1 LRLLKIARVSEPAER
16 RPRKSPGRSPRFGD
30 PDEHGREIESAI
42 SAITVAQKQ
51 RAPVLGVDPRLILVI
66 EFHSAIADAEIA
78 RNDMVVLD
86 GADKSAVVAFADDVS
101 LATFHE
107 RLAAYRGP
115 KPEGQESAQYQSFFD
130 SIVSIRVFGPDDR
143 VSIMCSEYVRELPE
157 PTRLRLDVQC
167 WHPGDA
173 VAASEWLSELNRA
186 AVAAGGEVVTTYKND
201 PIGLLISRVLLPSG
215 ALELLAELDVIA
227 SIDLLPSTDLTTAE
241 LHNYEASELPAV
253 AAPSKNAPVLGLIDS
268 GVASAHPLL
277 AGAVLSA
284 EALSPHITDGEDRHG
299 HGTMVAS
306 LAIHGPIPEALTQ
319 AQLVPL
325 ARIVSV
331 AVLDSD
337 CAFPDDSLWEQDLV
351 DAIEYCAGQGARVI
365 NLSLGD
371 LNRPF
376 RGPRQSPI
384 AAIVDQLARQL
395 NVVVVVSTGN
405 SDPMTYLNDDTG
417 SPFRQYVADLHG
429 HADTGLLPPATA
441 AIALTVGGFS
451 RARAAGGYAS
461 REPVERRSYSPPGW
475 PSSITRR
482 GLGVESAVKPELVA
496 PAGTHAFE
504 PNRPTILDAE
514 LAVVGAGIGS
524 KLLAWDLGTSY
535 AAPLVSR
542 VALGVLHRF
551 PDFSA
556 NLVRALVLLGA
567 NPVWLGDDIEVA
579 GASQPKAAQRAAVR
593 SLTGYGETSLG
604 SALDVTPHRVVLTA
618 EASIQMNAVHIYQ
631 LPIPSSFY
639 HSGGKRFMDVSLTFD
654 PPTRS
659 QRLDYLGNKLEFH
672 VVRDIGL
679 DEVLEVFT
687 KFAGQDDRE
696 DEGLEEEEL
705 EADVDGDHVVKKSS
719 GISDLLGS
727 RRINFDASVSE
738 LSRSANQ
745 RAHREF
751 SQKWSPS
758 STDGAFLV
766 VRSLNRW
773 ADSTLEQ
780 DYAVAVSLRRDESQ
794 AEIYNELALQL
805 EAVAEIELVAE
816 AETEV
821 ELG

>member
-1 LRLLKIARVSEPAER
+1 MVHN
-16 RPRKSPGRSPRFGD
+16 G
-30 PDEHGREIESAI
+30 
-42 SAITVAQKQ
+42 

-66 EFHSAIADAEIA
+66 EFHAAIDDAEIA
-78 RNDMVVLD
+78 RNDMVLLD

-101 LATFHE
+101 LATFHD
-107 RLAAYRGP
+107 RLVAYRGP

-130 SIVSIRVFGPDDR
+130 AIVSIRVFGPDDR
-143 VSIMCSEYVRELPE
+143 VSTACSEYVRELAE

-173 VAASEWLSELNRA
+173 ATAREWLSELNRA
-186 AVAAGGEVVTTYKND
+186 SVAAGGEVVTTYQND
-201 PIGLLISRVLLPSG
+201 PIGLLISRVLLPSR

-227 SIDLLPSTDLTTAE
+227 SIDLLPSTDLTKAE
-241 LHNYEASELPAV
+241 LHNYEASKVPEA
-253 AAPSKNAPVLGLIDS
+253 AAPSKNSPILGLIDS

-284 EALSPHITDGEDRHG
+284 EALSPHIADGEDRHG

-306 LAIHGPIPEALTQ
+306 LAIHGPILEALTQ

-337 CAFPDDSLWEQDLV
+337 CAFPDDSLWEQDMA
-351 DAIEYCAGQGARVI
+351 DAIMYCAGQGARVI

-405 SDPMTYLNDDTG
+405 SDPVTYLKDTG

-451 RARAAGGYAS
+451 RARAAGGYVS
-461 REPVERRSYSPPGW
+461 REPVERKPYSPPGW

-482 GLGVESAVKPELVA
+482 GLGVESALKPELVA

-504 PNRPTILDAE
+504 PNRPTIRDAE

-567 NPVWLGDDIEVA
+567 NPVWSGDDIEVA
-579 GASQPKAAQRAAVR
+579 GASRPKAARRAAVR
-593 SLTGYGETSLG
+593 SLTGYGETSLV

-659 QRLDYLGNKLEFH
+659 QRLDYLGNKLEFY
-672 VVRDIGL
+672 VVRDIAL

-687 KFAGQDDRE
+687 KFAGQDDE
-696 DEGLEEEEL
+696 EAQSMEEGDKDELQTDL
-705 EADVDGDHVVKKSS
+705 DGDEVVKKSS

-727 RRINFDASVSE
+727 RRINFDASVGE

-751 SQKWSPS
+751 SQKWSPP
-758 STDGAFLV
+758 STEGAFLV

-773 ADSTLEQ
+773 SDPTLEQ

-805 EAVAEIELVAE
+805 EAVAEIELE
-816 AETEV
+816 AEIETEIKL
-821 ELG
+821 E